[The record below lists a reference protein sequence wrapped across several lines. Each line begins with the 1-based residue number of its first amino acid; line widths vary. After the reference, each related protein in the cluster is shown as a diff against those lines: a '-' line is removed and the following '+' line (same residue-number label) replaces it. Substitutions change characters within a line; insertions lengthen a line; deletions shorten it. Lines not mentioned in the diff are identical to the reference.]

1 MWIFLWTPVHERAF
15 LILKK
20 MLVVA
25 PILQDP
31 NWKLSFHVFV
41 DASDVAVGA
50 VLMQE
55 ATKGWFRPIYYASKL
70 MT

>member
-1 MWIFLWTPVHERAF
+1 
-15 LILKK
+15 

-25 PILQDP
+25 PILQTP
-31 NWKLSFHVFV
+31 NWTLPFHIFV
-41 DASDVAVGA
+41 DVFDVAVGA

-70 MT
+70 MSHPKRNYLVTDVKLSG